1 MVNSSF
7 AILTSIPCKKDVTDN
22 RKLYIYV
29 CMPTWRLSL
38 LDLTEFCMFY
48 FSNV

>member
-7 AILTSIPCKKDVTDN
+7 AILTSIPCKKDVTGN
-22 RKLYIYV
+22 RKLYV